1 MYLDHAA
8 SSPVRRE
15 VLDAM
20 TPYLTTEFGN
30 PSSVHG
36 AGQSALAALDD
47 ARRRVARVTGAR
59 PGDVVFTSGGTESN
73 NLGIK
78 GVAVAAMLDRGARHV
93 ITTAIEHSSVLESV
107 RALERVH
114 GFAVTV
120 LPVDRDGLVDPG
132 EVAAAIRDD
141 TALVAVGYANN
152 EIGTVQP
159 IAEIEAACAARGV
172 PLHVDAVQAAGWLSL
187 GLAWPRPL
195 RTLAISG
202 HKIGAPKGSGALIA
216 PARIPLEPLLHGG
229 GQERGRRSGT
239 ESVAGA
245 VAVATALELADAER
259 AAAVG
264 RVSRIRD
271 RFIADVLTRVP
282 GAALTGHPSRRLPHI
297 ASFTIAGVNGETV
310 LTDLERRGVI
320 ASSGSACSAASE
332 DASHVLIALGIED
345 DLARTSIRFSLSS
358 HATDLAGVAD
368 ALADAAASHRSRSA
382 DSVGSSL

>member
-15 VLDAM
+15 VLAAM

-30 PSSVHG
+30 PSSVHD
-36 AGQSALAALDD
+36 AGQAARAALDD

-59 PGDVVFTSGGTESN
+59 AGDVIFTSGGTESN

-78 GVAVAAMLDRGARHV
+78 GVAVAALLDRGARHV

-114 GFAVTV
+114 GFAVTI
-120 LPVDRDGLVDPG
+120 LPVDRDGLVDPDA
-132 EVAAAIRDD
+132 VAAAIRDD
-141 TALVAVGYANN
+141 TALVAIGYANN

-159 IAEIEAACAARGV
+159 IAEIEAACTARGV

-187 GLAWPRPL
+187 GPAKPRQL

-202 HKIGAPKGSGALIA
+202 HKMGAPKGSGALIA
-216 PARIPLEPLLHGG
+216 PARISLEPLLHGG

-271 RFIADVLTRVP
+271 RFIADVLARVP
-282 GAALTGHPSRRLPHI
+282 GAALTGHASRRLPHV

>member
-8 SSPVRRE
+8 TSPIRRE
-15 VLDAM
+15 VLAAM

-36 AGQSALAALDD
+36 AGQAARAALDD
-47 ARRRVARVTGAR
+47 ARRRVARVTGSRA
-59 PGDVVFTSGGTESN
+59 GDVIFTSGGTESN

-78 GVAVAAMLDRGARHV
+78 GVAVAALLGRGARHV

-107 RALERVH
+107 RALGRVH
-114 GFAVTV
+114 GFDVTV
-120 LPVDRDGLVDPG
+120 LPVDHQGVVDPG
-132 EVAAAIRDD
+132 AVAAAIRDD
-141 TALVAVGYANN
+141 TALVAIGYANN
-152 EIGTVQP
+152 EVGTVQP

-172 PLHVDAVQAAGWLSL
+172 PLHVDAVQAAGWLPL
-187 GLAWPRPL
+187 TPAAPRAL

-202 HKIGAPKGSGALIA
+202 HKIGAPQGTGALIA

-245 VAVATALELADAER
+245 VALATALELADAER
-259 AAAVG
+259 AATAE

-271 RFIADVLTRVP
+271 RFIAEVLARVP
-282 GAALTGHPSRRLPHI
+282 GAVLTGHTSRRIPHV

-320 ASSGSACSAASE
+320 ASSGSACSSASD
-332 DASHVLIALGIED
+332 DASHVLLALGIDD
-345 DLARTSIRFSLSS
+345 DLARTSIRFSLSPL
-358 HATDLAGVAD
+358 ATDLEGVAD
-368 ALADAAASHRSRSA
+368 ALADAAASHRSRST

>member
-132 EVAAAIRDD
+132 EVTAAIRDD

-259 AAAVG
+259 AAAAG

-271 RFIADVLTRVP
+271 RFVADVLTRVP

>member
-132 EVAAAIRDD
+132 EVTAAIRDD